1 MKVIFLGA
9 QGCLQSAGSG
19 NTSLLADSGD
29 ALVLVDTSGSP
40 AQLIRQAGYDPI
52 DLDAVIL
59 THAHIDHMYALP
71 SLIHNLW
78 ILKRSKPL
86 RIIGSAATLECA
98 KALCSVFALFQKE
111 NMIPIQWTV
120 YGGKLVNIEGSF
132 CADLFDV
139 DHTIP
144 TCGIFLTDGSARF
157 AYSADTRMLKE
168 VPFQM
173 SDADLLV
180 HEAGGTVFDEALLEK
195 AGHTSARQA
204 AMTAVKAHAKR
215 LILCHLPLSPE
226 LQKDMAAEACA
237 VFPNTSL
244 PVLFTPYDIGIRK

>member
-1 MKVIFLGA
+1 MTAVFLGK
-9 QGCLQSAGSG
+9 QGSLQCADSG

-29 ALVLVDTSGSP
+29 AFVLVDTSGAP

-59 THAHIDHMYALP
+59 THTHIDHIYALP

-86 RIIGSAATLECA
+86 QIIGSAATLECA
-98 KALCSVFALFQKE
+98 KALCGVFALFQKE
-111 NMIPIQWTV
+111 NMVPIQWTV
-120 YGGKLVNIEGSF
+120 YGGKPMNIAKSL
-132 CADLFDV
+132 CV
-139 DHTIP
+139 DFFAVAHTVP
-144 TCGIFLTDGSARF
+144 TYGILLTDDSARF

-168 VPFQM
+168 IPFQM
-173 SDADLLV
+173 RDADLLV
-180 HEAGGTVFDEALLEK
+180 HEAGGIASDEESLEK
-195 AGHTSARQA
+195 TGHSSARQA
-204 AMTAVKAHAKR
+204 AMTALKAQAER

-226 LQKDMAAEACA
+226 LQKDMAAEASA

-244 PVLFTPYDIGIRK
+244 PVLFTPYDIGK